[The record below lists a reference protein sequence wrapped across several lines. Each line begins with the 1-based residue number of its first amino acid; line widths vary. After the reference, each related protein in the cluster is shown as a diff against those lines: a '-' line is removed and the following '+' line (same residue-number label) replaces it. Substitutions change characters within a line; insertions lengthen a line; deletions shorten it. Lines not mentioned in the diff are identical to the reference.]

1 MYRLGEKEVE
11 SFRRAL
17 MSRDFFK
24 INGSGREVYNFEEE
38 WKKTVGTEYAL
49 TMTSGFAALTSA
61 LIGMG
66 IGPGDEVIVPAYTY
80 IASALAVVAVGA
92 IPVIAEVDDTLT
104 IDVADAEKK
113 LSEHTKAVM
122 PVYIQGFPAD
132 LDGLTALAEKHGFRI
147 IEDACQADGG
157 RYHGRFL
164 GAIGDAGAYS
174 FNYFKIITSGEG
186 GALVTN
192 DRTIY
197 ERALIYHDAS
207 AVAFFGNQLSGIEQP
222 LFGGTEFRISDLT
235 GAILREQLKRLPG
248 ILEDLRT
255 NRGKLAEKIFGT
267 PYGGAIKVKRNGAEM
282 NVRHAPSHDIEGD
295 CGTTLALRFDSEK
308 DCREYCAYAAEN
320 GVGLTVP
327 IDTGKHVYTNWTQ
340 IMEKR
345 GALHPA
351 MDPFL
356 MEENRGLQHNYTMDM
371 CPRTLDLLS
380 RTAYVLIN
388 PEWTD
393 GDLAGIAK
401 VLS

>member
-1 MYRLGEKEVE
+1 MFRVGKEEVE
-11 SFRRAL
+11 AFRRAI

-38 WKKTVGTEYAL
+38 WKQTVGADYAI
-49 TMTSGFAALTSA
+49 TMTSGFAALSSA

-92 IPVIAEVDDTLT
+92 IPVIAEVDETLT
-104 IDVADAEKK
+104 LDPADVEKK
-113 LSEHTKAVM
+113 ISKHTKAVM

-132 LDGLTALAEKHGFRI
+132 LDALLALSKKYGFKI

-157 RYHGRFL
+157 MYHGRYL
-164 GAIGDAGAYS
+164 GSIGDAGAYS

-207 AVAFFGNQLSGIEQP
+207 AVAFFGDQLSGIDHP

-235 GAILREQLKRLPG
+235 GAVLREQLKRLPG
-248 ILEDLRT
+248 ILSDLRA
-255 NRGKLAEKIFGT
+255 NRNKIALKMFGNGVRINV
-267 PYGGAIKVKRNGAEM
+267 GGITVSQ
-282 NVRHAPSHDIEGD
+282 APSHDIEGD
-295 CGTTLALRFDSEK
+295 CGTTLSLRFERAE
-308 DCREYCAYAAEN
+308 DCRAFCARAAEHKI
-320 GVGLTVP
+320 GLTVP

-356 MEENRGLQHNYTMDM
+356 MEANRDLQHNYTPDM

-380 RTAYVLIN
+380 RTAYLLIS
-388 PEWTD
+388 PDWTD
-393 GDLAGIAK
+393 EDIDFIVKALT
-401 VLS
+401 